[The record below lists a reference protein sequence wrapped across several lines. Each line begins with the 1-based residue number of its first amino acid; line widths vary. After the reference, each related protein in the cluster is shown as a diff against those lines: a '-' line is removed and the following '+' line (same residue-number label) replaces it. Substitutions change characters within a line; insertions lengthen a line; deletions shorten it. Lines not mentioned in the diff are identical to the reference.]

1 MAEPKYENVGRPE
14 AKVIEECAKMIHI
27 LMKVDRFGWFNYHPD
42 DPAKIPNMELVKR
55 EMDDVNKAF
64 IRLENH
70 MRDIDYKHWKDAKEK
85 QNSGA

>member
-1 MAEPKYENVGRPE
+1 
-14 AKVIEECAKMIHI
+14 
-27 LMKVDRFGWFNYHPD
+27 
-42 DPAKIPNMELVKR
+42 MELVKR